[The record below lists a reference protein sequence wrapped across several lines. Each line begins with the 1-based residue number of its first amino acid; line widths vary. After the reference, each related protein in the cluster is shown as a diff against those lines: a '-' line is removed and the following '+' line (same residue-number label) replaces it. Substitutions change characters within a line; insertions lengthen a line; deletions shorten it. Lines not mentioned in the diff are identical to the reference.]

1 MEKTMQKIK
10 RYIRHTLAIAFLIT
24 AISAINAAAAT
35 FTVTNTSNTG
45 AGSLRQAVLDS
56 NAAAGSDTIVFDS
69 TFNSAQT
76 ITLAS
81 TLVIDSAD
89 NTGTTITGPGS
100 ALLTV
105 SGNNAVRIFDVRA
118 SETVTISGM
127 TMTQGN
133 SLTGTSPGNGGAIYS
148 NAATLTL
155 DAVVISGNSSTSEGG
170 GIYFTANR
178 NLTITNSTITNN
190 TGGSFGGGLRISW

>member
-35 FTVTNTSNTG
+35 FTVTNTANTG

-56 NAAAGSDTIVFDS
+56 NAAAGLDTIVFDS
-69 TFNSAQT
+69 SFNSAQT

-89 NTGTTITGPGS
+89 NTGTTITGPGA

-105 SGNNAVRIFDVRA
+105 SDNNAVRVLDIRA

-133 SLTGTSPGNGGAIYS
+133 GMTGTSPGSGGAIYS
-148 NAATLTL
+148 NDSTVTLNG
-155 DAVVISGNSSTSEGG
+155 VVVSGNSATSEGG